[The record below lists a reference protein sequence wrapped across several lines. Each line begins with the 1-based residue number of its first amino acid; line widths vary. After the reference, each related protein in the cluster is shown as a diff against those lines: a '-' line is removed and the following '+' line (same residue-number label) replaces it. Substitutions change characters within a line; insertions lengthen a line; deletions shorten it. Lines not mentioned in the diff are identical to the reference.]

1 MNFKDLILTR
11 RKKWEILDNIRDSR
25 TDRALTE
32 TEVKKIH
39 DNLELIDQAF
49 KMEEVI
55 TYQEL
60 DSIDDPDLYTEDDV
74 VEVFIRA
81 NSAGTELTKSDLMFS
96 LMSSHWAFA
105 NDNIEELIEKLNR
118 HGEFKFN
125 RDFVLKTCLVLLEE
139 GAKYEVS
146 KFRKKETLEDIESN
160 WEKISNSITEVFDF
174 VRMKTFIQNHK
185 SLPSYLVLIPLI
197 YSSYKYPASW
207 KKSQASK
214 DAENYLLRVLLSGV
228 FSGHADQILDGFIK
242 SINTYQGINI
252 EDLFLVVRSQNKTLE
267 LQSLSHR

>member
-1 MNFKDLILTR
+1 MKLEDKYHWMNFKDLILTR
-11 RKKWEILDNIRDSR
+11 RKKWETLDNIRDSR

-39 DNLELIDQAF
+39 DNLELIDQTF
-49 KMEEVI
+49 KMEEII

-174 VRMKTFIQNHK
+174 VRMKTFIQK
-185 SLPSYLVLIPLI
+185 FFAIAI
-197 YSSYKYPASW
+197 I
-207 KKSQASK
+207 
-214 DAENYLLRVLLSGV
+214 
-228 FSGHADQILDGFIK
+228 DQFLKIK
-242 SINTYQGINI
+242 N
-252 EDLFLVVRSQNKTLE
+252 
-267 LQSLSHR
+267 